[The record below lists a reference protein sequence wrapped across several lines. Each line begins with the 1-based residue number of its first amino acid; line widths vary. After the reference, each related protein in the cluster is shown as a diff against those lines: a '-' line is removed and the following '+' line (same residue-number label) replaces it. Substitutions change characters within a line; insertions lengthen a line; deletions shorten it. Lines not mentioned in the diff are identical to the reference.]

1 MDRFIYIRN
10 AEDAAYVNSVSN
22 FKGMGQGDTSAKVE
36 LFFDAA
42 ASTASG
48 NNFDKIILSVTNG
61 KEKEAM
67 IAIAGALAGSKS
79 GSTAVIA
86 DQFGA
91 KFCDDNILSVDSI
104 ALNTSATLNQV
115 LTVDN
120 VLATDGLT
128 AAESG
133 KTFVFN
139 DADGA
144 VLTLPDSGAGT
155 IVGTYYDFV
164 IGVTATSNAHKVV
177 CTDTT
182 NEKMHGVLHT
192 SDIDTADA
200 SIGFAAAAAD
210 SFSAISSNGT
220 TSGAQGSAYRVT
232 CIGVDKW
239 QVSGTMISTG
249 TVITPFATS

>member
-10 AEDAAYVNSVSN
+10 TEDAAYVNSVSN

-48 NNFDKIILSVTNG
+48 NNFDKIILSVTDG

-67 IAIAGALAGSKS
+67 VAIAGALAGSRS

-86 DQFGA
+86 DEFGA
-91 KFCDDNILSVDSI
+91 KFCDDTILSVDSI

-120 VLATDGLT
+120 VLANDTLT

-144 VLTLPDSGAGT
+144 VLTLPDSGAGD

-177 CTDTT
+177 CTDAA
-182 NEKMHGVLHT
+182 NEDMFGVLHMSDSDT
-192 SDIDTADA
+192 SDATVGFVALVADTF
-200 SIGFAAAAAD
+200 G
-210 SFSAISSNGT
+210 AISSNGT
-220 TSGAQGSAYRVT
+220 TTGIQGSMYRVT
-232 CIGVDKW
+232 NIAVDKW
-239 QVSGTMISTG
+239 QVSGTMIGTG
-249 TVITPFATS
+249 AVATPFATS

>member
-1 MDRFIYIRN
+1 MSKFIYIRGVV
-10 AEDAAYVNSVSN
+10 DDAYVNSTGN
-22 FKGMGQGDTSAKVE
+22 FKGMSQGSASAKVD

-42 ASTASG
+42 SSTASG
-48 NNFDKIILSVTNG
+48 NNFDKITLSVTDG
-61 KEKEAM
+61 MEKEVM
-67 IAIAGALAGSKS
+67 ESIAGSLGDSKS
-79 GSTAVIA
+79 LVSVIA
-86 DQFGA
+86 DQLNSIYTNA
-91 KFCDDNILSVDSI
+91 HIIAVDSI
-104 ALNTSATLNQV
+104 ALNSSATLNQV

-120 VLATDGLT
+120 VLATDALT

-182 NEKMHGVLHT
+182 NETMFGVLHT

-249 TVITPFATS
+249 AVITPFATS

>member
-10 AEDAAYVNSVSN
+10 TEDSAYVNSVSN
-22 FKGMGQGDTSAKVE
+22 FKGMGQGDASAKVE

-67 IAIAGALAGSKS
+67 TAIAGALAGSKS

-115 LTVDN
+115 IQVESVTAD
-120 VLATDGLT
+120 DSLT

-133 KTFVFN
+133 KTFVFA
-139 DADGA
+139 DAA
-144 VLTLPDSGAGT
+144 ATLTLPDSGAGD
-155 IVGTYYDFV
+155 IIGTTYSFV
-164 IGVTATSNAHKVV
+164 SNFQGTGQKVV
-177 CTDTT
+177 CADTT
-182 NEKMHGVLHT
+182 NEDLVGM
-192 SDIDTADA
+192 I
-200 SIGFAAAAAD
+200 AAAD
-210 SFSAISSNGT
+210 NDDSNATKAWPSLAATGNA
-220 TSGAQGSAYRVT
+220 SVNFNSVAQGHPGSAFTLTNIAADVWYVEGKA
-232 CIGVDKW
+232 I
-239 QVSGTMISTG
+239 QSGGSEA
-249 TVITPFATS
+249 TPFATT

>member
-10 AEDAAYVNSVSN
+10 TEDSAYVNSVSN
-22 FKGMGQGDTSAKVE
+22 FKGMGQGDASAKVE

-86 DQFGA
+86 DEFGA

-120 VLATDGLT
+120 VLANDTLT
-128 AAESG
+128 VAESG

-177 CTDTT
+177 CADTT
-182 NEKMHGVLHT
+182 NEDMFGVLHMSDSDT
-192 SDIDTADA
+192 SDATV
-200 SIGFAAAAAD
+200 GFVALVGD
-210 SFSAISSNGT
+210 VFSAISSNGT
-220 TSGAQGSAYRVT
+220 TTGIQGSMYRVT
-232 CIGVDKW
+232 NIAVDKW
-239 QVSGTMISTG
+239 QVSGTMIGTG
-249 TVITPFATS
+249 AVATPFATS